1 MQQPEA
7 STRARLPLF
16 TSLRGYRHDWRNGD
30 VIAGLT
36 VWAVLVPEALAY
48 ATIAGVSPVVGLYAA
63 PPALLYAAFG
73 RSRHLITGPMAA
85 TAALSAAAVADLV
98 TRSVGRSGPVS
109 RLHRCAGPHHG
120 GARAG
125 SRTAAARVPRQLH
138 LRAGAEG
145 VHHRSRADD
154 HDRAAPEAVRDREGE
169 GNFFEQAWHFVANL
183 GDTQWRTLAVGA
195 GSLVLVLVL
204 REVAPKVPGSLV
216 AVILGVLL
224 VQLFDLDAKGVDIVG
239 DIDAGLPSIGLPDGV
254 DFSDYLSTA
263 GAAVGVMLV
272 GFAESLGAGK
282 TYASKFHYD
291 IDPNR
296 ELIALGAANIGSGLS
311 SGMVVNGSLSK
322 TAVNGSAG
330 AHTQLSGIVCAAMT
344 VITLLFLTGLFE
356 QLPEATLGAVVIAAL
371 IELVDFPALAELH
384 RLYTRR
390 LGRIYGHAA
399 RPDFIAAMAAMFG
412 MLVFDTLPGLFIGIG
427 VSFLLLLYRSSK
439 PHIAELGEVPG
450 APGQYGDRER
460 HPENQTPPGIVVR
473 RVEGGL
479 FFANAD
485 AVRRALLADAARPG
499 TTAVILDGELVPFVD
514 VTAARMLRE
523 LADSLESAGVRFAL
537 AHDVGQVRDVLD
549 REAGPTAIPLYP
561 TVQSAVEAIRG

>member
-1 MQQPEA
+1 MPH
-7 STRARLPLF
+7 LPLF
-16 TSLRGYRHDWRNGD
+16 TSLRGYQRDWLNGD

-63 PPALLYAAFG
+63 PPALVLYAAFG
-73 RSRHLITGPMAA
+73 SSKHLITGPMAA

-98 TRSVGRSGPVS
+98 TGGVSGDPDDFAAFTVVLALVTGILAFGAGLLRLGFVANFISEPV
-109 RLHRCAGPHHG
+109 LKGFIIGLALTIMIG
-120 GARAG
+120 
-125 SRTAAARVPRQLH
+125 QLPK
-138 LRAGAEG
+138 LFGIEK
-145 VHHRSRADD
+145 
-154 HDRAAPEAVRDREGE
+154 GE
-169 GNFFEQAWHFVANL
+169 GNFFEQAWDFLANI
-183 GDTQWRTLAVGA
+183 GDTQWRTLVIGA
-195 GSLVLVLVL
+195 GSLALVLVL

-216 AVILGVLL
+216 VVILGVVL

-239 DIDAGLPSIGLPDGV
+239 DIDAGLPSVGIPDGV
-254 DFSDYLSTA
+254 GVSDYLTTA
-263 GAAVGVMLV
+263 AAAVGVMLV

-282 TYASKFHYD
+282 TYATKFHYD

-296 ELIALGAANIGSGLS
+296 ELLGLGAANIGAGLS

-330 AHTQLSGIVCAAMT
+330 SHTQLSGIVCAALT

-356 QLPEATLGAVVIAAL
+356 ELPEATLGAVVIAAL
-371 IELVDFPALAELH
+371 IELVDFPALADLYH
-384 RLYTRR
+384 LYTRR

-399 RPDFIAAMAAMFG
+399 RPDFIAAVAAMFG
-412 MLVFDTLPGLFIGIG
+412 VLVFDTLPGLFIGIA
-427 VSFLLLLYRSSK
+427 VSLLLLLYRASK

-450 APGQYGDRER
+450 APGQYGDRDR
-460 HPENQTPPGIVVR
+460 HPENLTAPGVVVA

-485 AVRRALLADAARPG
+485 AVRRALLTEASRPG
-499 TTAVILDGELVPFVD
+499 THAVVLDGETVPFVD

-523 LADSLESAGVRFAL
+523 LADTLATSGVRFAI
-537 AHDVGQVRDVLD
+537 ARDVGQVRDVLD
-549 REAGPTAIPLYP
+549 QEAGSDVIPVYP
-561 TVQSAVEAIRG
+561 TVQAAVDAMSR